1 MTNFAA
7 RTKVP
12 IEKTKMELERL
23 VRRYGAKGFIAGWQ
37 GQNGVVEFLAHE
49 RHLRF
54 SVTILNSD
62 SDQAG
67 RQKWRA
73 LLLVIK
79 AKLESVDAKIVTFEQ
94 AFVGDIVM
102 PGGKTVWEQIHEP
115 IRLAY
120 QGKNVALL
128 ESPR

>member
-1 MTNFAA
+1 MYAA
-7 RTKVP
+7 KTKVP

-23 VRRYGAKGFIAGWQ
+23 IKRYGAKGFVAGWQ
-37 GQNGVVEFLAHE
+37 DQRSVVEFLAYD
-49 RHLRF
+49 RRIRI

-79 AKLESVDAKIVTFEQ
+79 AKLESVKAGIVTFEQ
-94 AFVGDIVM
+94 AFATDIVM
-102 PGGKTVWEQIHEP
+102 PSGKTVWEEIRGP
-115 IRLAY
+115 IKLAY
-120 QGKNVALL
+120 ANGNNVQLL
-128 ESPR
+128 EGPS